1 MSLLER
7 YTYTG
12 GETASTLDKPLCFLL
27 ALAYGGLLLSVPL
40 LSLPDRVNYLAYP
53 TDSFILLAK
62 YISAGPLAVLSNA
75 PLWLLLNGS
84 LGLLL
89 RPEHC
94 LRLIIFVQAVVV
106 TYVLLRAGGKSWL
119 WIIALLFMPRFM
131 ENYTIHLRQGMGITV
146 FLLGWFSTRRV
157 ARWGLMGASPFIH
170 ESFAFVV
177 ALYVMTEV
185 MKRLRLA
192 DDVRVAVIMIVSIMV
207 SVGLVAMARLVG
219 ARQVTEYSLTSTS
232 VSGAA
237 FVMWSGVLCLLLL
250 ERGNVGRY
258 YNIALA
264 AITFYLGT
272 YFFSKVSGR
281 IFESMIPLVFLCG
294 LQLTSWRRIMFL
306 GLTGSLAVLG
316 WAKTFG
322 NSAGRFF

>member
-1 MSLLER
+1 MNLLAR
-7 YTYTG
+7 DAYRG
-12 GETASTLDKPLCFLL
+12 GETASTLDRPLCILL

-40 LSLPDRVNYLAYP
+40 LSLSDRANYLAYP
-53 TDSFILLAK
+53 TDSFILLAR

-75 PLWLLLNGS
+75 PIWLLLNGL

-89 RPEHC
+89 HPEQC

-106 TYVLLRAGGKSWL
+106 TYLLLRAGGKSWL

-146 FLLGWFSTRRV
+146 FLMGWFSTRRIS
-157 ARWGLMGASPFIH
+157 RWTLMGASPFIH

-177 ALYVMTEV
+177 ALYVITEV
-185 MKRLRLA
+185 MKKLRLA
-192 DDVRVAVIMIVSIMV
+192 GDVRVVAIMIVSVMV
-207 SVGLVAMARLVG
+207 SVGLVELAKLVG

-237 FVMWSGVLCLLLL
+237 FLMWSGVLVLLLL
-250 ERGNVGRY
+250 ERDKVERY
-258 YNIALA
+258 YDIALA
-264 AITFYLGT
+264 AISFYLGA
-272 YFFSKVSGR
+272 YFLSKVSGR

-294 LQLTSWRRIMFL
+294 LRLTSWRRVMFL
-306 GLTGSLAVLG
+306 WLTSSLAVLG
-316 WAKTFG
+316 WAKAFG
-322 NSAGRFF
+322 NPTDRFF